1 MALPGYRST
10 APGIHRIEA
19 VLPGAGLK
27 AVTNPVRI
35 TAEPPPLRIFW
46 GDLHAGQGWI
56 GCGYGSVRHHFDYA
70 RHVAG
75 LQLCSHQGNDHHVSL
90 DL

>member
-1 MALPGYRST
+1 M
-10 APGIHRIEA
+10 
-19 VLPGAGLK
+19 
-27 AVTNPVRI
+27 RI
-35 TAEPPPLRIFW
+35 TVEPPPLRIFW